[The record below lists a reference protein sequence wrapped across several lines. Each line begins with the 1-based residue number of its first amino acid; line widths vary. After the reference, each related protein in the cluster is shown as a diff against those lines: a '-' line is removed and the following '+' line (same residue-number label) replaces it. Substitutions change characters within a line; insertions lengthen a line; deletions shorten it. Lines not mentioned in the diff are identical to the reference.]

1 MFFHFGFAFVLFSI
15 GFTLVVAFNLS
26 KENRIKVILALM
38 STMLCLFVL
47 EVSLRVSGTFMTDL
61 EKGANGN
68 YCSFLRLE
76 KRNSWYR
83 DHPPD
88 TMLNYFRTEFKF
100 ERNTN
105 SLGLSERPI
114 SVDKSNY
121 RIIGLGDSF
130 TEGFGVSQDSTWLR
144 RLERQLNLHNSE
156 IEVETINAGIG
167 GSDPVYEYQ
176 LFKNKLSGL
185 APDLVILS
193 INSSDIGDLAY
204 RGGFERFR
212 TDGTSGRD
220 APWWEWIYQLNHLT
234 RLVAHNGFKLNH
246 YLVSPSE
253 DEEGRSRFVE
263 LIGDV
268 VAKLNVLAQE
278 NNFDLLIVVH
288 PTIHDFESEGYL
300 DPEMGQFIAE
310 LKSSE
315 NQLIDLRHCFAKID
329 VTDKLVAQ
337 KYYWPIDRH
346 FNQLGYNVY
355 ADCLYETVLEKVKRE
370 AETEDLSFT
379 TQRYPQP

>member
-1 MFFHFGFAFVLFSI
+1 MAKGKRFIRSLLPVLFFSVGTVFLTLSYLMVFLYSKRVSLSELFFHFGFAFVFFSI
-15 GFTLVVAFNLS
+15 GLALVVAFNLS
-26 KENRIKVILALM
+26 KENRIKVFLVIV
-38 STMLCLFVL
+38 STILCLFVL
-47 EVSLRVSGTFMTDL
+47 EVSLRKSGTFMTEL
-61 EKGANGN
+61 ERGTDGI
-68 YCSFLRLE
+68 YTSFLRLE
-76 KRNSWYR
+76 KRDSWYCI
-83 DHPPD
+83 HPSD
-88 TMLNYFRTEFKF
+88 TTLHFFRAEFRF
-100 ERNTN
+100 ERKTN

-114 SVDKSNY
+114 SVDKPHY

-144 RLERQLNLHNSE
+144 KLERQLNHNSE

-176 LFKNKLSGL
+176 LFKDKLLGL

-253 DEEGRSRFVE
+253 DKEGRFRFVQ
-263 LIGDV
+263 LVGDV
-268 VAKLNVLAQE
+268 VAKLNTLADA
-278 NNFDLLIVVH
+278 NDFDLLIVVH

-315 NQLIDLRHCFAKID
+315 NQLIDVRHCFAKIH
-329 VTDKLVAQ
+329 VTDKPVDQ
-337 KYYWPIDRH
+337 
-346 FNQLGYNVY
+346 
-355 ADCLYETVLEKVKRE
+355 
-370 AETEDLSFT
+370 
-379 TQRYPQP
+379 